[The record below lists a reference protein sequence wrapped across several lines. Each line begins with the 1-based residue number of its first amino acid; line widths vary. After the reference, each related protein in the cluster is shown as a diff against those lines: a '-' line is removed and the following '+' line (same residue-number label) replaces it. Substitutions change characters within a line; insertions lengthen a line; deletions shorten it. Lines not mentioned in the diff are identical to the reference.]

1 MPTEIVM
8 ARGGAALRDGADDI
22 RVFRRW
28 PMVTKKG
35 ARDSH
40 TVVKSSPRSAPVKN
54 TIGRAVRLFSRYA
67 KGGRPTTSQ
76 RLSRRRHQSQKT
88 SRRRRNMSKGNPGAD
103 SSSPVTE
110 DLIGTATQQ

>member
-40 TVVKSSPRSAPVKN
+40 TVVKSLRR
-54 TIGRAVRLFSRYA
+54 RAVRKVFAPRRSNAAFCSEEKPRDQPVGARERQDRGGGDPAVARERGNLTLPSKIVPTVSR
-67 KGGRPTTSQ
+67 KLICPRPK
-76 RLSRRRHQSQKT
+76 H
-88 SRRRRNMSKGNPGAD
+88 
-103 SSSPVTE
+103 
-110 DLIGTATQQ
+110 